1 MIGAA
6 LLALLMPVAVQDGPE
21 AIDGIVRDSRGAAVP
36 GAPVMLHRMSDAGGG
51 LLATDTTDAEG
62 RFRLVLRDGRQGAIH
77 FAAASVAGGLFV
89 GPVLAA
95 EAAIPDPYAIR
106 VRADVAPG
114 SIVLEDGSVL
124 GPDAFGPADADR
136 PAIPPPPVD
145 HPGAAA
151 LALLGVS
158 AILVGLAMVARDR
171 GRAQARRRA
180 LAELA
185 ELRAPGEVGSTEARR
200 DELRE
205 RLHALRPR

>member
-1 MIGAA
+1 MIAVA
-6 LLALLMPVAVQDGPE
+6 LLALAVAAQDTE
-21 AIDGIVRDSRGAAVP
+21 AIDGIVRDAQGVAV
-36 GAPVMLHRMSDAGGG
+36 GGVPVMLHRMSDAGGG
-51 LLATDTTDAEG
+51 LVATDTTDAEG
-62 RFRLVLRDGRQGAIH
+62 RFRVVLPGGRQGAVH

-106 VRADVAPG
+106 IRAGVLPG

-124 GPDAFGPADADR
+124 GPDAFGSADPVPPAVPAPPADDPR
-136 PAIPPPPVD
+136 
-145 HPGAAA
+145 AAA

-158 AILVGLAMVARDR
+158 SLLVGLALVGRDR

-180 LAELA
+180 VAELA
-185 ELRAPGEVGSTEARR
+185 ELRAAGADGPAQARR